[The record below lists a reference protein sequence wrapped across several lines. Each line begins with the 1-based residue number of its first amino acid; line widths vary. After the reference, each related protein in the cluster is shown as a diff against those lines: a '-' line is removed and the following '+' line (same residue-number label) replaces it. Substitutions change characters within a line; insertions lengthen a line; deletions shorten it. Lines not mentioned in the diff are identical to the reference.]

1 MNFWFGLR
9 DLLMPERKYNVV
21 DLARDWFTG
30 SAVKSG
36 ATVNL
41 TTALQVTTVLACAR
55 VISEGIAQVP
65 LVLMREDGKTRLPA
79 KDHPLYFL
87 LHRRPNEWMTSFE
100 FRDMMGLHLVLAGNF
115 YAFKSVAGGK
125 VRELIP
131 FEPGTVTVKRRA
143 DRTLTYRVAMAD
155 GAAQDVPAEAMWHV
169 RGPSWNGYLGLE
181 PVALAREA
189 IGLAL
194 STEESHALIHKNGVQ
209 SAGVY
214 TVDGTLTPVQFQQ
227 LYDWIAKYQ
236 KGGAYQSAPLIIDR
250 GAKWTPSSM
259 TGVDAQ
265 HLETRKFQIEEICRA
280 LRVMPIMV
288 GYTDKA
294 STYASAEQM
303 FLSHVVHTLAPWY
316 ERIEQSIDCQL
327 LTPEE
332 ARGGLYA
339 KFGEESLLRGAMKD
353 TSEYL
358 AKLVLNGILTRNEAR
373 ARLDENPLEG
383 LDAPLT
389 PLNST
394 GDPAGSDQQK
404 EPT

>member
-1 MNFWFGLR
+1 MKLLSGLR
-9 DLLMPERKYNVV
+9 NWLAPERKYGIV
-21 DLARDWFTG
+21 DLARDWFSG
-30 SAVKSG
+30 HAVKSG

-55 VISEGIAQVP
+55 VIAEGIAQVP

-79 KDHPLYFL
+79 RDHPLYAL

-100 FRDMMGLHLVLAGNF
+100 LRDMMGLHLVLAGNF
-115 YAFKSVAGGK
+115 YAFKGVAGGV
-125 VRELIP
+125 VRSLIP
-131 FEPGTVTVKRRA
+131 LDPGSVTVIRHS
-143 DRTLTYRVAMAD
+143 DHTLTYRVSMAD
-155 GAAQDVPAEAMWHV
+155 GQRQDIPAEAMWHV

-194 STEESHALIHKNGVQ
+194 STEESHALMHKNGVQ

-214 TVDGTLTPVQFQQ
+214 TVEGTLNPQQFQQ

-236 KGGAYQSAPLIIDR
+236 KGGQYQQAPLIIDR

-280 LRVMPIMV
+280 FRVMPIMV
-288 GYTDKA
+288 GYSDKA
-294 STYASAEQM
+294 ATYASAEQM

-327 LTPEE
+327 LTPDEF
-332 ARGGLYA
+332 RGGLYA
-339 KFGEESLLRGAMKD
+339 KFGEEALLRGAMKD
-353 TSEYL
+353 TADYL
-358 AKLVLNGILTRNEAR
+358 TKLVLNGILTRNEAR
-373 ARLDENPLEG
+373 ARLDENPLDG
-383 LDAPLT
+383 LDVPLT

-394 GDPAGSDQQK
+394 GAQLDE

>member
-1 MNFWFGLR
+1 MNLLAGLR
-9 DLLMPERKYNVV
+9 NWLAPERKYGIV
-21 DLARDWFTG
+21 DLARDWFSG
-30 SAVKSG
+30 RAVKSG

-41 TTALQVTTVLACAR
+41 TTAMQVTTVLACAR
-55 VISEGIAQVP
+55 VIAEGIAQVP
-65 LVLMREDGKTRLPA
+65 LVLMREDGTTRLPA

-115 YAFKSVAGGK
+115 YAFKSVSGGK
-125 VRELIP
+125 VRSLIP
-131 FEPGTVTVKRRA
+131 FEPGSVSVRRLS
-143 DRTLTYRVAMAD
+143 DHTLTYRVSMAD
-155 GAAQDVPAEAMWHV
+155 GQTQDVPAEAMWHV

-194 STEESHALIHKNGVQ
+194 STEESHALMHKNGVQ

-214 TVDGTLTPVQFQQ
+214 TVEGTLSPQQFQQ

-236 KGGAYQSAPLIIDR
+236 RGGQYQQAPLIIDR

-280 LRVMPIMV
+280 FRVMPIMV
-288 GYTDKA
+288 GYSDKA
-294 STYASAEQM
+294 ATYASAEQM

-339 KFGEESLLRGAMKD
+339 KFGEEALLRGAMKD
-353 TSEYL
+353 TADYL
-358 AKLVLNGILTRNEAR
+358 TKLVLNGILTRNEAR
-373 ARLDENPLEG
+373 ARLDENPLAG

-394 GDPAGSDQQK
+394 GAQLDE